1 MTASTGPIDRSDPQ
15 ADAVSYLEAPG
26 TLSATEAA
34 RRIDTHAAYIF
45 LAGDRAWKMK
55 RAVRFPYLD
64 FSTVGRRHAAL
75 SAELELNR
83 RSAPELYL
91 AVHPLC
97 RSASGAFRIGEGAE
111 VVDWLLEMRRFPD
124 DALLEQVAERDGIG
138 EELVMRLADRIA
150 AFHAAATPT
159 GESSGHAM
167 IGAVIRGNEES
178 LARHGDLFSEKEV
191 GRLIKL
197 QSDIGEKWSG
207 LLDARAGRGRVR
219 HGHGDLHLAN
229 IAVIDGEPVLFD
241 CLEFDQALA
250 TTDVLYDLA
259 FLIMDLWDR
268 GMRRQANGLLNRY
281 LDVSPDDEDG
291 LPLLPL
297 FLSIRATIR
306 AHALAAQAASAAE
319 PGSVIAR
326 ARDYFSLATRL
337 LADQERARLVA
348 IGGLSGSGKS
358 TIARIVGGEV
368 GRAPGARI
376 IRSDVLRKRMAG
388 LQPEQPLERNAYSAA
403 ASEAVYRAMSEIA
416 TRTLGAGYSV
426 ICDAVFAKRAER
438 DAIDDTTVRSAAG
451 FVGIWLEAPPAT
463 LRTRVDHR
471 SHDASDADLAVV
483 HLQEA
488 YDIGDLGIW
497 HRVVAAGGREDV
509 ADRVRAVLSL
519 A

>member
-1 MTASTGPIDRSDPQ
+1 MTASIGPIDRSDPQ

-26 TLSATEAA
+26 TLSATDAA

-64 FSTVGRRHAAL
+64 FSTVEQRHAAL

-91 AVHPLC
+91 AIHPLC
-97 RSASGAFRIGEGAE
+97 RSESGAFRIGEGAE

-124 DALLEQVAERDGIG
+124 DALLEQLAERDGIDD
-138 EELVMRLADRIA
+138 ELVMRLADRIA
-150 AFHAAATPT
+150 AFHAAAAT
-159 GESSGHAM
+159 GESGGHAM
-167 IGAVIRGNEES
+167 IAAVIRGNEES
-178 LARHGDLFSEKEV
+178 LARHGDLFSKTEV
-191 GRLIKL
+191 GWLIKR
-197 QSDIGEKWSG
+197 QSDIGKQWSG

-241 CLEFDQALA
+241 CLEFDKALA

-297 FLSIRATIR
+297 FLSVRATIR
-306 AHALAAQAASAAE
+306 AHALAAQAASTVE
-319 PGSVIAR
+319 SGPVIER
-326 ARDYFSLATRL
+326 ARGYFSLATGL
-337 LADQERARLVA
+337 LADGDRARLVA

-376 IRSDVLRKRMAG
+376 VRSDVLRKRLAG
-388 LQPEQPLERNAYSAA
+388 LPPEQPLKTVAYSKT
-403 ASEAVYRAMSEIA
+403 ASEAVYRAMSELA
-416 TRTLGAGYSV
+416 AVALGAGQSA
-426 ICDAVFAKRAER
+426 IADAVFAKRAER
-438 DAIDDTTVRSAAG
+438 DAIGDTAVRSAAT
-451 FVGIWLEAPPAT
+451 FVGIWLEAPSTT
-463 LRTRVDHR
+463 LRTRIDKR
-471 SHDASDADLAVV
+471 SNDASDADLAVAR
-483 HLQEA
+483 LQEG
-488 YDIGDLGIW
+488 YDIGDLGNW
-497 HRVVAAGGREDV
+497 HHVGATGEREEVAE
-509 ADRVRAVLSL
+509 RVRAILSL
-519 A
+519 G